1 MQTLALTNLKLVLF
15 SAFVAQENI
24 DAFILE
30 QCICQEDANGGKYW
44 SCGICQKYLNR
55 KMDVIRH
62 VESFHVETTPYFC
75 TICDAQFKTR
85 RAVQRHTIAIHNKNY
100 IKNYIP

>member
-85 RAVQRHTIAIHNKNY
+85 RAVQRHTIAIHNKN
-100 IKNYIP
+100 